1 MNVFEELK
9 ARGLIAQLTHEK
21 EIEELLNNEKVTFYI
36 GFDPTADSLHIG
48 HFLQMVVM
56 RHMQLAGHRP
66 IALVGGGTGHI
77 GDPSGRTDMRQM
89 MTKETIDYN
98 CERFKEQ
105 LSRMID
111 FSDGKAIMVNNADWL
126 LDLNYIEFI
135 RDIGSC
141 FSVNQ
146 MLTAECFKQRME
158 KGGLSFL
165 EFNYML
171 MQSYDF
177 LMLSRKYDCKI
188 ELGGDDQWSNILGG
202 LDLCRR
208 KDKKQVYGMTFT
220 LLTTS
225 EGKKMG
231 KTAKGALWLDPN
243 KTTPFEF
250 YQYFRNV
257 KDADVINC
265 MKLIT
270 FIPLSEIEEYAKL
283 EGSEINKAKMRL
295 AFEVTK
301 MVHGEE
307 EAKKAEA
314 AALNLFAGGG
324 DADVPSFEISE
335 SELADGINIMDLLVL
350 TKLCP
355 SKSEARRNVT
365 QGGVSVK
372 EEKVSDIGYTVTK
385 DMFEDNEL
393 MVRRGKKAFIK
404 VVLK

>member
-1 MNVFEELK
+1 MNLFEELQ
-9 ARGLIAQLTHEK
+9 ARGLIAQMTHQDK
-21 EIEELLNNEKVTFYI
+21 IKELLNNEKVTFYI

-56 RHMQLAGHRP
+56 AHMQRAGHKP
-66 IALVGGGTGHI
+66 IAIIGGGTAMV
-77 GDPSGRTDMRQM
+77 GDPSGRSDMRQM
-89 MTKETIDYN
+89 MTKETIDHNAN
-98 CERFKEQ
+98 CFKSQ
-105 LSRMID
+105 LSKLVD
-111 FSDGKAIMVNNADWL
+111 FSEGKALMVNNADWL
-126 LDLNYIEFI
+126 LDLNYVEFL
-135 RDIGSC
+135 RDIGVH
-141 FSVNQ
+141 FSVNR
-146 MLTAECFKQRME
+146 MLTAECFKTRLE
-158 KGGLSFL
+158 KGLSFI

-177 LMLSRKYDCKI
+177 LKLNRDYGCRL

-202 LDLCRR
+202 IDLIRR
-208 KDKKQVYGMTFT
+208 CEGKEAYGMTFT

-231 KTAKGALWLDPN
+231 KTQKGALWLDPN

-257 KDADVINC
+257 HDNDVINC

-270 FIPLSEIEEYAKL
+270 FIPLSEIAEYEKL

-314 AALNLFAGGG
+314 AALNLFAGG
-324 DADVPSFEISE
+324 ASAEVPSVEI
-335 SELADGINIMDLLVL
+335 LKDDIKDGINIMDLLVI

-365 QGGVSVK
+365 QGGVSVND
-372 EEKVSDIGYTVTK
+372 EKVSDISLMVTEADFK
-385 DMFEDNEL
+385 DNEL
-393 MVRRGKKAFIK
+393 MVKRGKKAFIK
-404 VVLK
+404 VIIK

>member
-270 FIPLSEIEEYAKL
+270 FIPLPEIEEYAKL
-283 EGSEINKAKMRL
+283 EGSDINKAKMRL

-324 DADVPSFEISE
+324 DANMPTTEIGTDKLVDGKIGILNLMVACG
-335 SELADGINIMDLLVL
+335 LAGSNG
-350 TKLCP
+350 
-355 SKSEARRNVT
+355 EARRLVQ
-365 QGGVSVK
+365 QGGVFVND
-372 EEKVSDIGYTVTK
+372 EKVPDHTFTVTAEMLK
-385 DMFEDNEL
+385 DG
-393 MVRRGKKAFIK
+393 VKIRKGKKVFHKAI
-404 VVLK
+404 LA

>member
-372 EEKVSDIGYTVTK
+372 EEKVSDIGFAVTK

>member
-111 FSDGKAIMVNNADWL
+111 FSEGKAIMVNNADWL

-270 FIPLSEIEEYAKL
+270 FIPLSEIAEYEKL

-324 DADVPSFEISE
+324 VADVPSFEITE
-335 SELADGINIMDLLVL
+335 ADLGDGINIMDLLVL

-365 QGGVSVK
+365 QGGVAVK
-372 EEKVSDIGYTVTK
+372 EEKVSDIGFMVTK
-385 DMFEDNEL
+385 DMFENNEL

-404 VVLK
+404 VILK